1 MNRNKKST
9 KWSNLLAVTVF
20 ALTPVL
26 LTALSEKENHKNEN
40 QMNTTTT
47 TQGVTKED
55 ITFTRDGLKLAGHLF
70 KPENFDPLLKY
81 PALMVQGS
89 VSSVKEMMPDNYASL
104 LAAEGFVVIDFD
116 YATWGESEGLP
127 RQNES
132 VEGKLKD
139 LQAAVTYLESL
150 NYTGDI
156 GMVGVCT
163 SGGNAAY
170 LAVAD
175 DRVKAIAAVVPW
187 MYEPALAEPFWGKET
202 LETNRKRSVNAQ
214 QHFSVTGANTTTQ
227 IFTNTPEVEG
237 FNLTPGEYYFD
248 EHRGGG
254 IANWKNEVSW
264 MSWIDWVEKF
274 DPISQAPQI
283 KVPTLVFST
292 DDALIP
298 DQARK
303 FYDLLQVKEKE
314 LVWSTGYHFNFYDV
328 QPEMAKAMNAVVPF
342 MQKHLH

>member
-1 MNRNKKST
+1 MNNRNKSK
-9 KWSNLLAVTVF
+9 KWINLLAAAGF
-20 ALTPVL
+20 AMIPVL
-26 LTALSEKENHKNEN
+26 STVISEAENNKNV
-40 QMNTTTT
+40 NTMETTEI
-47 TQGVTKED
+47 TQGVIKED
-55 ITFTRDGLKLAGHLF
+55 ITFTREGLKLAGHLF
-70 KPENFDPLLKY
+70 KPSHFDPLLKY
-81 PALMVQGS
+81 PALIVQGS

-104 LAAEGFVVIDFD
+104 LAQEGFVVIDFD
-116 YATWGESEGLP
+116 YASWGESEGQP
-127 RQNES
+127 RQKES

-150 NYTGDI
+150 DYTGDI

-175 DRVKAIAAVVPW
+175 GRVKAIAAVVPW

-202 LETNRKRSVNAQ
+202 LEINHQKAINAQ

-254 IANWKNEVSW
+254 IENWKNEVSW
-264 MSWIDWVEKF
+264 ISWVDWVEKF
-274 DPISQAPQI
+274 DPISQAPDI
-283 KVPTLVFST
+283 EVPTLVFST
-292 DDALIP
+292 DEALIP

-303 FYDLLQVKEKE
+303 FYDLLQVEEKE
-314 LVWSTGYHFNFYDV
+314 LVWSSGYHFNFYDV
-328 QPEMAKAMNAVVPF
+328 QPEMAKAMDAVVPF
-342 MQKHLH
+342 MKKHLR